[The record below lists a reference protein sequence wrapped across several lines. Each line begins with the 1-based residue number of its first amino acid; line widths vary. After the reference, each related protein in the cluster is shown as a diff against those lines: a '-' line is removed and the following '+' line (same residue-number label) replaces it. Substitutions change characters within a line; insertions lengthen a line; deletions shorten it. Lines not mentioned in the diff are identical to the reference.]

1 MKEHPFFNAL
11 DWDALLRKEVPAPCA
26 LGEMFS
32 EMPLPKASTREQRV
46 DRLQAEF
53 TTYVGVDEEVLELGL
68 GSEKAH
74 GWNLEST
81 ERSSNGSLGPRSDRD
96 SRETLGTSSSAL
108 RLELTSRGAIWAI
121 SHSLVRALGYNQLD
135 KQQLLGRPMLDPQGA
150 SLVETADIDKFV
162 DAFEKAR
169 EVLDDCLAQVKQ
181 QQVDEPGQESRD
193 ERREGRNT
201 REYLAVSSEVTV
213 WLRTA
218 GGGRM
223 CVQASFEVVALE
235 SSFAVDTGGPAGLV
249 VLDMRDVTMAEGR
262 KEIVRRRYELAY
274 NLKAPDCELIDFFDA
289 HADPHLFEESKK
301 SVHQPVGHHARSP
314 SGSLPTGGN
323 AVISTA
329 EISSGVR
336 AYLERRRV
344 LLIAFPD
351 INFNMFEQTTK
362 TEGER
367 TTVYTSWQWAGTHLG
382 PYTIGHRH
390 VGGAENEDDDEV
402 EMPPS
407 CARVHTHGVSVDV
420 FSAHGKI
427 VDHSVFYDEAA
438 IRAQLELKTTG
449 SRGRDTRSIVRRALD
464 NRASNNSPITVQL
477 YLTVRK
483 QLGGGDVA
491 VGAMV
496 RPVVFTAP
504 RYSYLE
510 LEMMETMDEYFASK
524 MVGLVAEFATDG
536 FCLIEGQQRSS
547 REVAIAPAVPLR
559 RTQSD
564 PNGDMSAG
572 TKSEERSSPEL
583 TPDVQTSIILCSHA
597 FARILHRPAD
607 KLLRADL
614 CKILS
619 QALSSTTTGPAVAE
633 RLAEAVARGEP
644 FRCVF
649 EAHMSG
655 EEASATAHTE
665 APHGTPHGTPDGH
678 PHGPPQ
684 GAEGDRGEAPAQPAT
699 NQSPGR
705 VLVLDLAPFVFEQR
719 NYFSVILSDVSD
731 DLVLHNV
738 DFEGRKPLT
747 DLVSHDSDPA
757 ADAKSRRG
765 GPQPRTELADRF
777 IHCVPRSWRWFGGK
791 NFLAAFTTALHA
803 SQVGI
808 SISDMRGE
816 DSPLVWMSE
825 GFYRLNGFSRI
836 QAIGRNCRFLQCD
849 ASDFGAVYEMR
860 RVMNK
865 RIHTRVY
872 LWNEALGG
880 EGFWTLLTLRPGSHD
895 ALDEQP
901 RGSTLG
907 TDTTVSDSDARARY
921 MAGVQYRLSKV
932 EMRFIFER
940 TIAYRMAH
948 WVRPVH
954 PPEACSSTLQEPCPL
969 DASPSLACTEPPRMG
984 PVAPKTSQVQLQ
996 DRARRVPSHD
1006 LHPLRQHARHQ
1017 LRLQL
1022 AAGVGGVPV
1031 VSFESRPEPS
1041 PPIEEPPPDA
1051 LLISPSSRA
1060 SVDLEAALSA
1070 WGHEYARVQG
1080 RLPTREDAA
1089 MGARQLAMKLGWE
1102 PGGSC

>member
-11 DWDALLRKEVPAPCA
+11 DWEALLRKEVPSPCA

-53 TTYVGVDEEVLELGL
+53 TTYVGADEEVLELGL
-68 GSEKAH
+68 GSEKVH
-74 GWNLEST
+74 GLNLESS

-96 SRETLGTSSSAL
+96 SRDTLGTSSSAL

-121 SHSLVRALGYNQLD
+121 SHSLVRALGYNQLG
-135 KQQLLGRPMLDPQGA
+135 KQQLLGRSMLDDQGA
-150 SLVETADIDKFV
+150 SLVEAADLEKFV

-169 EVLDDCLAQVKQ
+169 EALDDCLAQVTQ
-181 QQVDEPGQESRD
+181 QQGKEPGKESRD
-193 ERREGRNT
+193 ERREGRST
-201 REYLAVSSEVTV
+201 REYLAVTSEVTV

-218 GGGRM
+218 VGGRM

-249 VLDMRDVTMAEGR
+249 VLDMRDVTMPEGR

-274 NLKAPDCELIDFFDA
+274 NLKAPDSDLIEFFHA
-289 HADPHLFEESKK
+289 HADPHLYEVSKK
-301 SVHQPVGHHARSP
+301 SVHQPVGRRARSP
-314 SGSLPTGGN
+314 SGSLPTGG
-323 AVISTA
+323 SA
-329 EISSGVR
+329 EISSAKISSGAR

-351 INFNMFEQTTK
+351 LHFNMFEQTTK

-367 TTVYTSWQWAGTHLG
+367 TTVFTSWQWAGTHLG
-382 PYTIGHRH
+382 PYTIGHPH
-390 VGGAENEDDDEV
+390 VGGAQNEDDDEV

-407 CARVHTHGVSVDV
+407 GARVHTHGVSVDV

-464 NRASNNSPITVQL
+464 NRASNNSPIIVQL
-477 YLTVRK
+477 YLTVRR

-496 RPVVFTAP
+496 RPVIVTAP
-504 RYSYLE
+504 RYSYIE
-510 LEMMETMDEYFASK
+510 LEMMETMEEYFASK
-524 MVGLVAEFATDG
+524 MVGLVAEFSTDG
-536 FCLIEGQQRSS
+536 FCLI
-547 REVAIAPAVPLR
+547 
-559 RTQSD
+559 
-564 PNGDMSAG
+564 AG
-572 TKSEERSSPEL
+572 AWSSPEL
-583 TPDVQTSIILCSHA
+583 TPDVQTSIILCSNA

-633 RLAEAVARGEP
+633 GLAEAVARGEP

-655 EEASATAHTE
+655 EDAYATAPTE
-665 APHGTPHGTPDGH
+665 APHGSPHGTPHGA
-678 PHGPPQ
+678 PQ
-684 GAEGDRGEAPAQPAT
+684 GAEGDGVEAPAQPAT
-699 NQSPGR
+699 NQSPGH
-705 VLVLDLAPFVFEQR
+705 VYVLDLAPFVFER
-719 NYFSVILSDVSD
+719 RHYFSVFLSDVSD

-738 DFEGRKPLT
+738 DFEGRKPPA

-757 ADAKSRRG
+757 ADANSRRS

-791 NFLAAFTTALHA
+791 NFLTALTTALHA

-816 DSPLVWMSE
+816 DAPLVWTSE
-825 GFYRLNGFSRI
+825 GFYRLNGFTRV
-836 QAIGRNCRFLQCD
+836 QAIGRNCRFLQSD

-895 ALDEQP
+895 AIDEQP

-907 TDTTVSDSDARARY
+907 TDSAASDPDARARY

-940 TIAYRMAH
+940 TMAYRMAH
-948 WVRPVH
+948 WVRPV
-954 PPEACSSTLQEPCPL
+954 E
-969 DASPSLACTEPPRMG
+969 
-984 PVAPKTSQVQLQ
+984 LQ
-996 DRARRVPSHD
+996 DRARRVPGHD
-1006 LHPLRQHARHQ
+1006 LHPLRQHARH
-1017 LRLQL
+1017 RLQL

-1031 VSFESRPEPS
+1031 VSFEPIRPEPGPS
-1041 PPIEEPPPDA
+1041 IEDPLPDAPDA
-1051 LLISPSSRA
+1051 LLLSPSSSA
-1060 SVDLEAALSA
+1060 SVNLEAALSA
-1070 WGHEYARVQG
+1070 WGHEYARVHG

-1089 MGARQLAMKLGWE
+1089 MGARQLAMMLGWE

>member
-11 DWDALLRKEVPAPCA
+11 DWEALLRKEVPSPCA

-53 TTYVGVDEEVLELGL
+53 TTYVGADEEVRELGL
-68 GSEKAH
+68 GSEKVH
-74 GWNLEST
+74 GLNLESS
-81 ERSSNGSLGPRSDRD
+81 ERSSNGSIGPRSDRD

-121 SHSLVRALGYNQLD
+121 SNSLVRALGYNQLG
-135 KQQLLGRPMLDPQGA
+135 KQQLLGRSMLDDQGA
-150 SLVETADIDKFV
+150 SLVEAADLEKFV

-169 EVLDDCLAQVKQ
+169 EALDDCLAQVAQKQ
-181 QQVDEPGQESRD
+181 GKEPGKESRD

-201 REYLAVSSEVTV
+201 REYLAVTSEVTV

-218 GGGRM
+218 VGGRM

-249 VLDMRDVTMAEGR
+249 VMDMRDVTMPEGR

-274 NLKAPDCELIDFFDA
+274 NLKVPDSDLIEFFHA
-289 HADPHLFEESKK
+289 HADPHLYEVSKK
-301 SVHQPVGHHARSP
+301 SVHQPVGRRARSP
-314 SGSLPTGGN
+314 SGSFPTGGG
-323 AVISTA
+323 A
-329 EISSGVR
+329 EISSAKISSGAR

-351 INFNMFEQTTK
+351 LHFNMFEQTTK

-367 TTVYTSWQWAGTHLG
+367 TTVFTSWQWAGTHLG
-382 PYTIGHRH
+382 PYTIG
-390 VGGAENEDDDEV
+390 AQNEDDDEV

-407 CARVHTHGVSVDV
+407 GARVHTHGVSVDV

-464 NRASNNSPITVQL
+464 NRASNNSPIIVQL
-477 YLTVRK
+477 YLTVRR

-496 RPVVFTAP
+496 RPVIVTAP
-504 RYSYLE
+504 RYSYIE
-510 LEMMETMDEYFASK
+510 LEMMETMEEYFASK
-524 MVGLVAEFATDG
+524 MVGLVAEFSTDG
-536 FCLIEGQQRSS
+536 FCLIEGRNGSS
-547 REVAIAPAVPLR
+547 REVSAVPHVPAVLLP

-564 PNGDMSAG
+564 PIDDMSAE
-572 TKSEERSSPEL
+572 TKSQERSSPEL
-583 TPDVQTSIILCSHA
+583 TPDVQTSIILCSNA

-633 RLAEAVARGEP
+633 GLAEAVARGEP

-649 EAHMSG
+649 EAHMSS
-655 EEASATAHTE
+655 EDANATAPSE
-665 APHGTPHGTPDGH
+665 APHVSPNGTPQGA
-678 PHGPPQ
+678 PHGAPHGAPQ
-684 GAEGDRGEAPAQPAT
+684 GAEGNGGEAPAQPAT

-705 VLVLDLAPFVFEQR
+705 VYVLDLAPFVFER
-719 NYFSVILSDVSD
+719 RHYFSVFLSDVSD

-738 DFEGRKPLT
+738 DFEGRKPPV

-757 ADAKSRRG
+757 ADANSRRS

-777 IHCVPRSWRWFGGK
+777 INCVPRSWRWFGGK
-791 NFLAAFTTALHA
+791 SFLTALTTALHA

-816 DSPLVWMSE
+816 DAPLVWISE
-825 GFYRLNGFSRI
+825 GFYRLNGFTRV
-836 QAIGRNCRFLQCD
+836 QAIGRNCRFLQSD

-895 ALDEQP
+895 AIDEQP

-907 TDTTVSDSDARARY
+907 TDSAASDHDARARY

-940 TIAYRMAH
+940 TMAYRMAH
-948 WVRPVH
+948 WVRPV
-954 PPEACSSTLQEPCPL
+954 
-969 DASPSLACTEPPRMG
+969 
-984 PVAPKTSQVQLQ
+984 QLQ
-996 DRARRVPSHD
+996 DRARRVPGHD
-1006 LHPLRQHARHQ
+1006 LHPLRQPARH
-1017 LRLQL
+1017 RLQL

-1031 VSFESRPEPS
+1031 VSFEPIRPL
-1041 PPIEEPPPDA
+1041 PDA
-1051 LLISPSSRA
+1051 LLLSPSSSA
-1060 SVDLEAALSA
+1060 SVNLEAALSA
-1070 WGHEYARVQG
+1070 WGHEYARVHG

-1089 MGARQLAMKLGWE
+1089 MGARQLAMVLGWE